1 MPKPWPPALAADRL
15 LLATGG
21 DERAIARIRLGII
34 ACVFAIPLVQAMRAG
49 LLSEETAVGMAAA
62 GAALV
67 LAALILALAGR
78 MRGRRW
84 FPYLTV
90 IVDVTM
96 VSGALAVFVVLGH
109 PHTAVNSKVVW
120 EIYLIAILA
129 AALRS
134 ERGVVLAATAT
145 AVSEYLAILLWA
157 ALGWNLNDPS
167 FAPFVYGTF
176 SWSAQ
181 ISRLILL
188 VACGLLAL
196 ALVHRMARITQ
207 MAASDALTGA
217 LNRTFFEYRL
227 EEEVLRA
234 RRHRRRLALAMVDLD
249 NLKNINDELGHE
261 CGDLALVT
269 VARGLR
275 AGLRASDSIFRYGG
289 DEFAVLLPE
298 ARAEEARVRLARI
311 ATQLR
316 SRPVEGRSL
325 TLSVGVAAAPADS
338 GDSRGLLR
346 IADENL
352 YRAKRQGRDCI
363 VVGGRAPQRPDSAG
377 GHLDTRG

>member
-1 MPKPWPPALAADRL
+1 MSRPWLSPLAGDRL
-15 LLATGG
+15 LLVTGG
-21 DERAIARIRLGII
+21 DERTIARIRLAII
-34 ACVFAIPLVQAMRAG
+34 ACVLAIPAFQALRAG
-49 LLSEETAVGMAAA
+49 RFTEQAAVGLGAA
-62 GAALV
+62 GAALLLALV
-67 LAALILALAGR
+67 LLVLAGR
-78 MRGRRW
+78 MRGHRW

-96 VSGALAVFVVLGH
+96 VSGALAVFVALGQ

-134 ERGVVLAATAT
+134 GRGVVLAATAA
-145 AVSEYLAILLWA
+145 AVAEYLAILLWA
-157 ALGWNLNDPS
+157 YIGWDLNDPAFS
-167 FAPFVYGTF
+167 PFVHGTF
-176 SWSAQ
+176 SWTAQ

-188 VACGLLAL
+188 GACGLLAL
-196 ALVHRMARITQ
+196 ALVQRMARITQ

-234 RRHRRRLALAMVDLD
+234 RRHRRRLAIAMVDLD
-249 NLKNINDELGHE
+249 NLKNINDDLGHE
-261 CGDLALVT
+261 SGDQALVA
-269 VARGLR
+269 VAQSLR

-311 ATQLR
+311 ATELR
-316 SRPVEGRSL
+316 SRPIDGRSL
-325 TLSVGVAAAPADS
+325 TLSVGVAAAPADA
-338 GDSRGLLR
+338 GDSHGLLR

-352 YRAKRQGRDCI
+352 YRAKRRGRDCI
-363 VVGGRAPQRPDSAG
+363 VASSKPAPQSIG
-377 GHLDTRG
+377 QLDTRG